1 MSTKWIK
8 KLASKKV
15 KLSLPG
21 TTSGMSG
28 SRKCVPAQR
37 MENILTVQTESR
49 LWSLDFFLIHRY
61 FFLKNCGV
69 EHGFDAL
76 MESRE
81 LDNMFQV
88 WIKERKIA
96 SSTFM
101 LRKTKPKSSLCDIL
115 SVIFYQCGI

>member
-1 MSTKWIK
+1 
-8 KLASKKV
+8 
-15 KLSLPG
+15 
-21 TTSGMSG
+21 
-28 SRKCVPAQR
+28 
-37 MENILTVQTESR
+37 MEFGL
-49 LWSLDFFLIHRY
+49 FFNTQIF

>member
-1 MSTKWIK
+1 M
-8 KLASKKV
+8 
-15 KLSLPG
+15 
-21 TTSGMSG
+21 
-28 SRKCVPAQR
+28 
-37 MENILTVQTESR
+37 
-49 LWSLDFFLIHRY
+49 
-61 FFLKNCGV
+61 